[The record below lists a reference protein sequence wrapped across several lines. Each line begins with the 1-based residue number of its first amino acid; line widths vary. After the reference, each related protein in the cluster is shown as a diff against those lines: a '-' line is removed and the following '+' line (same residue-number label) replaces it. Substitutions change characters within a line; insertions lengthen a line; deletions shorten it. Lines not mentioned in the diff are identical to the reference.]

1 MGRLITNILL
11 IAILIVLIII
21 GSNYY
26 KANRTQ
32 IMLND
37 TFFYNTNT
45 QEFYSKMGYEDLYE
59 PQNEL
64 IPIYLGL
71 ILFIIIGITI
81 GVIIKTSKNNAL
93 EKYKQKNNGK
103 LVNIVDKK

>member
-1 MGRLITNILL
+1 MGRFITNILL

-37 TFFYNTNT
+37 TFYNTNT

-81 GVIIKTSKNNAL
+81 GVILKTAKNNAL
-93 EKYKQKNNGK
+93 EKYKQQNNGK